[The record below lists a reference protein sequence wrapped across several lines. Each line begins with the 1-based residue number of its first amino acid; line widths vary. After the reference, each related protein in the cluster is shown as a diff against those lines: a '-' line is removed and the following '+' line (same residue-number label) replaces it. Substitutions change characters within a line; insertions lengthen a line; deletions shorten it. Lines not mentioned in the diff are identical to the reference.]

1 MNSIKA
7 AIEAKKRKVTEET
20 PATKKYVRRGDVV
33 TSKHDDNAAAAAT
46 TTDDNV
52 AEEQETKATT
62 VVAVESNDVGE
73 PPLNVAGEKYVTPGI
88 FADFLCVCVSAVVR
102 RLRSMG
108 EPATMFAETPWQR
121 YRRFRQV
128 EASRA
133 HHVDKLDGVQEDDF
147 GAAMRALAN
156 QEKDAKVDAARQRN
170 VTVDDV
176 QQVPQQA
183 AKPMSAAERAA
194 LEYAANLSGKSN
206 KTAAAATTATATNDS
221 DYRTEGD
228 LSDAEKDRA
237 IAAILKRFMDEWEAT
252 LAARPDS
259 ESSTPQGRVATATFA
274 QCNAQITPLLRVLA
288 TGGLHDEIRQH
299 LFTIC
304 VHMERKEYMKAHD
317 AYILLAIGKAAW
329 PMGVTMVGIHERAGR
344 SKIYDNKTAHI
355 LNDETQRKYIQ
366 SVKRLLSFAQSKVSD
381 KAVSNGFVLS
391 DENER
396 H

>member
-1 MNSIKA
+1 MVVRWPVQQLRIGPATERHTVCNSRDSSMNSIKA
-7 AIEAKKRKVTEET
+7 AIEAKKKRKLDDNNG
-20 PATKKYVRRGDVV
+20 KKYVRRGDSIVKNVMVV
-33 TSKHDDNAAAAAT
+33 DAAA
-46 TTDDNV
+46 DEV
-52 AEEQETKATT
+52 VEKANSIST
-62 VVAVESNDVGE
+62 VVVDDIGE
-73 PPLNVAGEKYVTPGI
+73 PPLSIIAI
-88 FADFLCVCVSAVVR
+88 VR
-102 RLRSMG
+102 QLRLMG

-121 YRRFRQV
+121 YRRFRLL
-128 EASRA
+128 EARRA

-147 GAAMRALAN
+147 GTAMRALAN
-156 QEKDAKVDAARQRN
+156 QEKEAKVDAARQRN
-170 VTVDDV
+170 VTIDDET
-176 QQVPQQA
+176 PK
-183 AKPMSAAERAA
+183 KPMSAAERAA
-194 LEYAANLSGKSN
+194 LEYAA
-206 KTAAAATTATATNDS
+206 AATTTATTEQ
-221 DYRTEGD
+221 YRTEGD

-259 ESSTPQGRVATATFA
+259 ESGTPQGRVATATFA

-288 TGGLHDEIRQH
+288 TGGLHDEIRRH

-366 SVKRLLSFAQSKVSD
+366 SVKRLLSFAQSKYPTKPSQMVS
-381 KAVSNGFVLS
+381 F
-391 DENER
+391 
-396 H
+396 